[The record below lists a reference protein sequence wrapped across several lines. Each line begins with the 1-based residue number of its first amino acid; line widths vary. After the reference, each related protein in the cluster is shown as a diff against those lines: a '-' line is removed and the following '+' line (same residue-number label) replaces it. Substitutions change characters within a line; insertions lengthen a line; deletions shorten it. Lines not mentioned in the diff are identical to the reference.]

1 MLSHASILEFA
12 RSPAMAALKV
22 FRTPIGFHDAYVAA
36 PSQKA
41 ALQAWG
47 ADANLF
53 ARGAAERVTDP
64 DLMKEP
70 LAQPGIVI
78 KRRRASAAE
87 HFASL
92 SAGED
97 AAPSPARRRSPRSRS
112 PVKAKP
118 PPAPKPRPSRAA
130 LDAAAQALAREQTR
144 AEAELATLEE
154 EQARIAA
161 RIHTMRERQAKATAR
176 LERRVD
182 AERRKYEAAL
192 DRWRAS

>member
-1 MLSHASILEFA
+1 
-12 RSPAMAALKV
+12 MAPLKV

-64 DLMKEP
+64 DLMSEP
-70 LAQPGIVI
+70 LARPGVVI

-92 SAGED
+92 SVRENAD
-97 AAPSPARRRSPRSRS
+97 SSPSRRRSRRSKPLS
-112 PVKAKP
+112 SANP
-118 PPAPKPRPSRAA
+118 PPAPKPRPSRKT
-130 LDAAAQALAREQTR
+130 LDAAEQGLAQHQAQAD
-144 AEAELATLEE
+144 AEIATLQKEL
-154 EQARIAA
+154 ARIAA
-161 RIHTMRERQAKATAR
+161 RISMLREKQAKESAR
-176 LERRVD
+176 LQRRVD
-182 AERRKYEAAL
+182 AAHRKYETAL
-192 DRWRAS
+192 DRWRVS